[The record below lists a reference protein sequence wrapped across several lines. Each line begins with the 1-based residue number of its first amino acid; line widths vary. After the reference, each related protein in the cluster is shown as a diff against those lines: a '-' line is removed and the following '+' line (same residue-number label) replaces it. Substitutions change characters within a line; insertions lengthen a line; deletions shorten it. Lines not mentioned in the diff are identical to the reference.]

1 MFSRNTFDVRHEF
14 EILGNIPKES
24 EFEANIDDTEKMEL
38 EIPVEFTGD
47 DSQTWLIGIDGP
59 LSRVAQTE
67 DVQSL
72 EDGSVITLEIDPN
85 GLLSDGMIVRGEV
98 ILASDSGHN
107 YHIDVVLTAGSEEE
121 STIEEWTSPAKL
133 IPIALALACLWVVLG
148 INSPSRQVPSDE
160 QEAPTSTVYSDDPAF
175 VDPFS
180 ESY

>member
-1 MFSRNTFDVRHEF
+1 
-14 EILGNIPKES
+14 
-24 EFEANIDDTEKMEL
+24 MEL

-121 STIEEWTSPAKL
+121 STLRSGPACK
-133 IPIALALACLWVVLG
+133 
-148 INSPSRQVPSDE
+148 INSNCTG
-160 QEAPTSTVYSDDPAF
+160 TSVF
-175 VDPFS
+175 VGCIRNKLTFQAGA
-180 ESY
+180 